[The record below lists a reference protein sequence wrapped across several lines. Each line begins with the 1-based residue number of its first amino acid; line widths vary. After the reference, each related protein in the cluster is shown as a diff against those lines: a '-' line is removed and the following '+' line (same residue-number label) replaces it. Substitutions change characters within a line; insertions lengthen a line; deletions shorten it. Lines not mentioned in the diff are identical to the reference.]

1 MIIGCA
7 DIGAGE
13 VAILWRRTGRFVER
27 FQRGVKEVE
36 MK

>member
-1 MIIGCA
+1 MIIGFA

-27 FQRGVKEVE
+27 FQRELRKSR
-36 MK
+36 